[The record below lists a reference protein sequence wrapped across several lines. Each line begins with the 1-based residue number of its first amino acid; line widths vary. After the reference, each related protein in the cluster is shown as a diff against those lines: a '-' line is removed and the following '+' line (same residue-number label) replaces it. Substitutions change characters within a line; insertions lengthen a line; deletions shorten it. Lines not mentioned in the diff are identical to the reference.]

1 MSYETGCPTTTWC
14 RASFP
19 MPKPARSG
27 RTSACEDPHS
37 HPPIHRA
44 GVGAPHESNT
54 LSRRPRSTQH
64 PNRIFFRIPSHASHQ
79 QERIKAAQDHW
90 VAPQGWRAI
99 SHPKRKVAAHCRN
112 TPSHCCSA
120 MAAQDARAFFA
131 TLRFSAVFFQIIAG
145 CMLGSNMRT
154 GPVSPILSLVSGEGV
169 RTSTCGKTLN

>member
-1 MSYETGCPTTTWC
+1 MGLHTVHTHTPYT
-14 RASFP
+14 A
-19 MPKPARSG
+19 PANLP
-27 RTSACEDPHS
+27 RTVMQIRRQCDTSQT
-37 HPPIHRA
+37 
-44 GVGAPHESNT
+44 NT
-54 LSRRPRSTQH
+54 HIRRPCSTQH
-64 PNRIFFRIPSHASHQ
+64 PKRTICRHTIIQQSARICHITYQ